1 MSASNDDEVPI
12 SSSNSSVSRLLPRIF
27 HHDVQKNENR
37 MIMPLPSDFESSDLW
52 NAQQREE
59 ANMKRLVQM
68 AKHQQS
74 LIMMVAPAN
83 ESPRR
88 RQQQS
93 LSRSTDVDD
102 GPVDVDCVRSSR
114 PVDVDS
120 ISEESTSS
128 TGSFKMRSFLQTIQ
142 PSTPTSVSASEKTMR
157 ISNVTDIEHG
167 SDKIMRISNVN
178 DIEHGTERALRISNV
193 NGVEHAVSVPEETR
207 WRPMLVGGSLVCLL
221 VLAIIVVI
229 VSVTLL
235 QQSQDS
241 LKDVEHTFGPTFVE
255 SSSTPPSMA
264 PLTNAPLTGVPS
276 QLPSVAPSTFPT
288 LTLFP
293 TVTPK
298 PTASQSPTSIFS
310 TRIFDTLKQLS
321 GEQLQEQYGHSVALS
336 GDGSILAVGA
346 PYYSHND
353 VMQKCGRVQVFERSG
368 TEWKLKGETLVGR
381 NSLDQFGYALSLSE
395 DGTRL
400 AVSEPYFHGPA
411 GDRSGNVRVFDFDG
425 EKWSLVGQEI
435 GGEAA
440 VALFGHSLALAGDG
454 TRLAVGSPYYDDGV
468 LNLVGRV
475 SIFEL
480 EENSWQLVGQALDG
494 QRSLD
499 WFGWSVDLSQDG
511 NVICVGAPR
520 NTEYGGYARCFQWK
534 KGAWT
539 QVGSDIINDIG
550 DVQLSDRF
558 GMAVSLSPD
567 GTRVAIGSPWKDAN
581 GGIRRSGLVAVY
593 ELTEQQNEHD
603 EWRLLGNEFV
613 GLDPN
618 SKLGSSLDLSGEY
631 LSIGILGLNRVSVH
645 RWTGLCW
652 DTVTS
657 PLQSDR
663 QRDDFGYSIA
673 MSNDGTVVIVG
684 ATENSQTGGKGYAR
698 VLERL

>member
-1 MSASNDDEVPI
+1 
-12 SSSNSSVSRLLPRIF
+12 
-27 HHDVQKNENR
+27 
-37 MIMPLPSDFESSDLW
+37 MPLPPDSEREIG

-74 LIMMVAPAN
+74 LVMMAAN
-83 ESPRR
+83 ESPGRK
-88 RQQQS
+88 QS
-93 LSRSTDVDD
+93 LSRSPDVVD
-102 GPVDVDCVRSSR
+102 GPVDVDYVQSLR
-114 PVDVDS
+114 PVDIDS

-128 TGSFKMRSFLQTIQ
+128 AGSSTMRFLLQMIR
-142 PSTPTSVSASEKTMR
+142 PSTPTSVCASERTMK
-157 ISNVTDIEHG
+157 ISNVTDIEHD
-167 SDKIMRISNVN
+167 SDKTMRSINVN
-178 DIEHGTERALRISNV
+178 DTEHDSEKELRRSNESDPEQAISVSEEKIWRARLI
-193 NGVEHAVSVPEETR
+193 
-207 WRPMLVGGSLVCLL
+207 GGSLVCLL

-229 VSVTLL
+229 VSVTLS
-235 QQSQDS
+235 QQKEDS
-241 LKDVEHTFGPTFVE
+241 WKDVGRTFGPTFE
-255 SSSTPPSMA
+255 SSSTPSMA
-264 PLTNAPLTGVPS
+264 PSTSGPS
-276 QLPSVAPSTFPT
+276 QLPSMPPSTFPSLPPT
-288 LTLFP
+288 LIP

-298 PTASQSPTSIFS
+298 PSASQAPTSIFS
-310 TRIFDTLKQLS
+310 TSIFDTLMKLS
-321 GEQLQEQYGHSVALS
+321 GEQLQEQYGHTVAIS
-336 GDGSILAVGA
+336 GNGSIVAVGA

-353 VMQKCGRVQVFERSG
+353 FLQKCGRVQVFERSDRD
-368 TEWKLKGETLVGR
+368 WKLKGETLVGR
-381 NSLDQFGYALSLSE
+381 NSLDQFGYAVSLSE

-440 VALFGHSLALAGDG
+440 VALFGYSLALAGDSM
-454 TRLAVGSPYYDDGV
+454 RLAVGSPYYDNGV

-480 EENSWQLVGQALDG
+480 KKNLWQPIGEDLNGQ
-494 QRSLD
+494 QSLD
-499 WFGWSVDLSQDG
+499 WFGWSVDLSHDG

-534 KGAWT
+534 NSAWT

-550 DVQLSDRF
+550 DTQLSDRF

-567 GTRVAIGSPWKDAN
+567 GTRVAIGSPWKNSN
-581 GGIRRSGLVAVY
+581 GGVRRSGLVAVY
-593 ELTEQQNEHD
+593 ELTEQPTEHD
-603 EWRLLGNEFV
+603 EWKLLGNEFV

-618 SKLGSSLDLSGEY
+618 SKLGSSIDLSGEY

-645 RWTGLCW
+645 RWNGLGW

-657 PLQSDR
+657 PLQSDQ

-673 MSNDGTVVIVG
+673 MSSDGKVVVVG